1 MTQEN
6 PSIGRSDVA
15 LMMYQRGLGSLDLAL
30 CVDSQGEGRA
40 WERARA
46 MQVIL
51 ARQGQGHAGNTGHT
65 GPPEPC

>member
-46 MQVIL
+46 MQVGGVL
-51 ARQGQGHAGNTGHT
+51 
-65 GPPEPC
+65 